1 MKKSAQKIVR
11 RTRGR
16 GTDGTVLTSNELRA
30 RGFDLDGTN
39 LDRLRWRIRS
49 ENISKRTAANDEV
62 VNAWRVAA

>member
-16 GTDGTVLTSNELRA
+16 GTDGTVLTSNELLA